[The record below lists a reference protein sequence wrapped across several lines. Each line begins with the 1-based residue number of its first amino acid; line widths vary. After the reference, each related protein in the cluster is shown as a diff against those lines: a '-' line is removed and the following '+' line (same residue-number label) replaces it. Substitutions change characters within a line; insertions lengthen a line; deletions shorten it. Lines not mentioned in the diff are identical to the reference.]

1 MCLGGARCGSSGTTM
16 PGTWSCHCSC
26 VPCALGQDLC
36 GLVEIFG
43 QWEFFYFLPPWSKF
57 RLKFA
62 LSQSCSWASLQGA
75 GSSHSL
81 FCNFCF
87 IVKILFVFIHGMD
100 GLSLNE
106 AAFKEQCICEGF
118 PLCWFHT
125 SPISEIIPKVS
136 GAEETCGDHI

>member
-1 MCLGGARCGSSGTTM
+1 MGQPCLELGAVIAHVSPLPLARISAG
-16 PGTWSCHCSC
+16 WWKF
-26 VPCALGQDLC
+26 
-36 GLVEIFG
+36 LVNG
-43 QWEFFYFLPPWSKF
+43 NPFLFPAKF

-87 IVKILFVFIHGMD
+87 IVKILFIFIHGMD

-106 AAFKEQCICEGF
+106 AAFKQQCICEGF
-118 PLCWFHT
+118 SLCWFHT

-136 GAEETCGDHI
+136 GAEENCGDQV